1 MITSRV
7 LKFAIIMAALAA
19 LLAAAG
25 CVPVTPAPQS
35 GAGSS
40 TAPTSAPA
48 PQSGASS
55 ASASSAP
62 AAQPTTAA
70 ATSSQASAASASG
83 KVYKVGVTE
92 IIAHPVIDASFNG
105 FKKRMTELGWVE
117 GKNIEYEIK
126 NAQGDTTNASAIAKQ
141 FVASQKDMIVGLG
154 TSSILAAAKETKDIP
169 IIFIAMSDPVG
180 GGIAKSLDK
189 PGGNATGT
197 IDAVPPEDQLQIVKD
212 AFPSAKNIGTI
223 INPSEANSKSWL
235 DGITPAAQ
243 KMGMTFVNVP
253 VAGTSDVQG
262 AAQSLVGRVDVIFLG
277 PDNTVAGATEAVVK
291 VAVQN
296 KIPVIGDSTEG
307 ASRGELLGMGVD
319 YGKLGSM
326 AADQADKVLKGTKPG
341 DIAIQK
347 LPQLAVAV
355 NVKTMNDLGIKLPD
369 ALMSRATKVGQ

>member
-1 MITSRV
+1 MKTSRV
-7 LKFAIIMAALAA
+7 LKLTAA
-19 LLAAAG
+19 LLAVVAMLVAIAG

-35 GAGSS
+35 SAGSS
-40 TAPTSAPA
+40 TAPAASTSAPA
-48 PQSGASS
+48 PQSSASS
-55 ASASSAP
+55 SSASSAP
-62 AAQPTTAA
+62 AGAQPTTAA
-70 ATSSQASAASASG
+70 AASG

-105 FKKRMTELGWVE
+105 FKNRMTELGWVE
-117 GKNIEYEIK
+117 GKNIEYEVK

-141 FVASQKDMIVGLG
+141 FVASQKDLIVGLG

-180 GGIAKSLDK
+180 GGVAKSLDK

-197 IDAVPPEDQLQIVKD
+197 IDAVPPEDQLQIIKD

-243 KMGMTFVNVP
+243 KMGMTFISVP

-262 AAQSLVGRVDVIFLG
+262 AAQSLVGRVDIIFLG

-291 VAVQN
+291 TAVQN

-307 ASRGELLGMGVD
+307 AGRGELLGMGVD

-369 ALMSRATKVGQ
+369 AIMNRATKVGQ